1 ALRGPLEAK
10 IGIHRPY
17 FRELSTKADPNA
29 VSRAYKDHRQR
40 VAQFLAD
47 MNVPASLLDAMDS
60 VPPEQS
66 RYLTKAELI
75 TYRLDGPDRAF
86 EERGTARDAAQCHIT
101 LAEMRQ
107 RNKDAEAICSIN
119 ECGKK
124 ADRSECFRE
133 KIDCLMA
140 VSWGLSLPE
149 YKKRETETAARC
161 PIMPEAIASPQDLET
176 NCEMETMLGVKVIRV
191 PQVNTPPQQ
200 PMMDAERLRE
210 FCALSYQILASPMN
224 QTLKVAVLE
233 RMRNRGCLN

>member
-1 ALRGPLEAK
+1 MAAAPRSSYSFLQVARGRQTSAGVLTYVKEVRDHCSFLSASIDVNVSGQIDGSLEASIRGLHAALRADSVFQLKLAWPQWGIKVRIKSLGGDLDAALRIGRMLRDLQAYVEVEEECSSACVFLLAGAALRGPLEAK

-17 FRELSTKADPNA
+17 FRKLSTKAAPNA

-40 VAQFLAD
+40 IAQFLAD

-107 RNKDAEAICSIN
+107 RNKDAE
-119 ECGKK
+119 
-124 ADRSECFRE
+124 
-133 KIDCLMA
+133 
-140 VSWGLSLPE
+140 
-149 YKKRETETAARC
+149 
-161 PIMPEAIASPQDLET
+161 
-176 NCEMETMLGVKVIRV
+176 
-191 PQVNTPPQQ
+191 
-200 PMMDAERLRE
+200 
-210 FCALSYQILASPMN
+210 
-224 QTLKVAVLE
+224 
-233 RMRNRGCLN
+233 